1 VGERPDVPLAIDAA
15 GRNRALLAR
24 QGLLE
29 RLDLAIVPAVERIG
43 GLQAQEP
50 ASPFIGL
57 WTRLRDVTP
66 KTLADAFLARDV
78 VKATLM
84 RMTLHAVSAADY
96 QRLRPAL
103 APLLDA
109 TRRLDRG
116 DGPPPLDRLAA
127 LRDALGPFL
136 AEPRLAA
143 EIRDALA
150 GLAPEEDP
158 EIAVWWF
165 RRYADLIHAPASDVP
180 WSFGRRPR
188 FVASSAWLGVPPPN
202 QDPGLAADATDA
214 LVRRYLG
221 AFGPATLADIG
232 AWSGLAVGRLRPAI
246 ERLDGSG
253 ELVRLTDER
262 GRTRYDLP
270 DAPRPDPGTPA
281 PPRLLPMWDSVLL
294 GHADRTHVIG
304 DAERS
309 VVIARNGDTLPT
321 YLIDGRVA
329 GLWWIVIDAPG
340 GPPRIELD
348 PFGPLAI
355 ADRRALIDEAERL
368 AAVIAPLEP
377 QVYGR
382 YRRHRV
388 AATAFEE
395 ALR

>member
-1 VGERPDVPLAIDAA
+1 VSDAPLTIDAP

-29 RLDLAIVPAVERIG
+29 RLDLAIVPAMERFG

-66 KTLADAFLARDV
+66 DALADAFLARDV

-96 QRLRPAL
+96 RRLRPAL
-103 APLLDA
+103 APLLNV
-109 TRRLDRG
+109 TRRLDRS

-150 GLAPEEDP
+150 ALAPGEDP
-158 EIAVWWF
+158 EVAIWWF
-165 RRYADLIHAPASDVP
+165 RRYADLIHAPASDLP

-188 FVASSAWLGVPPPN
+188 FVASSAWLGVAPPGH
-202 QDPGLAADATDA
+202 DPGVADDATDA
-214 LVRRYLG
+214 LVRRHLG
-221 AFGPATLADIG
+221 AFGPATPADIG
-232 AWSGLAVGRLRPAI
+232 AWSGLAIARLRPAI
-246 ERLDGSG
+246 ERLDAGG
-253 ELVRLTDER
+253 ALIRLTDER
-262 GRTRYDLP
+262 GRSRYDLL
-270 DAPRPDPGTPA
+270 DAPRPDGTTPA
-281 PPRLLPMWDSVLL
+281 PPRLLPMWDSILL
-294 GHADRTHVIG
+294 AHADRTHVIG
-304 DAERS
+304 DAERA

-329 GLWWIVIDAPG
+329 GLWWIVTDASG
-340 GPPRIELD
+340 QGPRIELD
-348 PFGPLAI
+348 PFRPLAA
-355 ADRRALIDEAERL
+355 ADRRALVREAEVL
-368 AAVIAPLEP
+368 AAVVEPLEP
-377 QVYGR
+377 QVYAR
-382 YRRHRV
+382 YRRHRG
-388 AATAFEE
+388 AASAFGE
-395 ALR
+395 AQR